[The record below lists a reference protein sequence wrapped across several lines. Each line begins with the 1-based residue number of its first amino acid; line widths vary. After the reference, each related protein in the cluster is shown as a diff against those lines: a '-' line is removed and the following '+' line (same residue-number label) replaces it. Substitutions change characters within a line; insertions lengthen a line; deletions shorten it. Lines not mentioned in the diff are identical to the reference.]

1 MGRLV
6 GSGTVF
12 CCFFLMMGG
21 IMGGRIGILSISGV
35 DGGIK
40 TTEISLSIISTN
52 VVVDRGN
59 DSISSSSTVS
69 P

>member
-1 MGRLV
+1 
-6 GSGTVF
+6 
-12 CCFFLMMGG
+12 
-21 IMGGRIGILSISGV
+21 MGGRIGILSISGV

-69 P
+69 S